1 MFVFLCVC
9 LNFQCLVKILGC
21 FTFGSSTSEHSAVLG
36 LRELFPSPFNRGFQ
50 LSSLEEFSQAPCH
63 PFFFFPFLSFFL
75 SFFPFGLFHVDIL
88 TLQHIILSK
97 YIYICTCQCVFIIP
111 SFLSSVQSIVSD
123 PMNHSIPGLPI
134 HHQFLEFTQTH
145 VHRVSDAIQP
155 CHPLLSPSPPA
166 PNPSPHQSLF
176 QWVNSSQ
183 KVAKV
188 LKFQL

>member
-1 MFVFLCVC
+1 M
-9 LNFQCLVKILGC
+9 
-21 FTFGSSTSEHSAVLG
+21 LG
-36 LRELFPSPFNRGFQ
+36 LKELFPSPFNGGFQ
-50 LSSLEEFSQAPCH
+50 LLSLEEFSQAPHHLFFLFFLCLFSI
-63 PFFFFPFLSFFL
+63 FFFFVVV
-75 SFFPFGLFHVDIL
+75 LFHVDIL

>member
-1 MFVFLCVC
+1 MFLLWVHPVCNTLLCWDSRSCFLPHLMEVFNFYLLKNFLKPPTTFFSFSFFVF
-9 LNFQCLVKILGC
+9 F
-21 FTFGSSTSEHSAVLG
+21 
-36 LRELFPSPFNRGFQ
+36 LFS
-50 LSSLEEFSQAPCH
+50 
-63 PFFFFPFLSFFL
+63 FFFFV
-75 SFFPFGLFHVDIL
+75 LFHVDIL